1 MSERSRREQKS
12 TYSCDS
18 SLHPPCFGLSSSALS
33 MSQLVKHAEGRREY
47 RCRKCAKQTRE
58 REPASGSIPLRV
70 LHIYALVSASG
81 PAPTPL
87 HMPAVRLVV
96 TAPPE
101 DWAWGRPPEDWSAYN
116 GGARST
122 AWPPQGVDSRGA
134 HFRYNDAESRAIWYR
149 ARSYCGNPSEELD

>member
-1 MSERSRREQKS
+1 MAFSHGRSTFALQAVAAMARCACHSPACPSWSS
-12 TYSCDS
+12 TPRAVGSTAA
-18 SLHPPCFGLSSSALS
+18 GSA
-33 MSQLVKHAEGRREY
+33 
-47 RCRKCAKQTRE
+47 RKNRE
-58 REPASGSIPLRV
+58 REPASGSVPLRV

-122 AWPPQGVDSRGA
+122 AWPTQGVDSRGA

-149 ARSYCGNPSEELD
+149 ARSYCGNPSEEFV